1 MWSWQNIRTFY
12 HNNSTSNEDFLFR
25 LDEIP
30 LTSYADSS
38 LKEELKPK
46 K

>member
-1 MWSWQNIRTFY
+1 MELAKQRTFY

-38 LKEELKPK
+38 LKEFKTQNK
-46 K
+46 I